1 MGFGSAMLVMAALY
15 PRRGIWGVIGGA
27 AFLAAGWTAYQS
39 GWLPSSVSERMTGF
53 LAYTQFSDVRGVAVT
68 DASYAVLERMAH
80 WQAALGMWR
89 DRFWLGV
96 GLGCYEPAY
105 PAYRLVNWPLALG
118 HAHNAYL
125 NLLAETGL
133 LGLFAYLLW
142 LGLWGWRL
150 VATSRRHTG
159 WRRGLALG
167 LIGAWCQF
175 ATHSLVD
182 NLLVNDVHLHIGLML
197 TLSAWLLTREGA
209 YSCRVGCVGYVHN
222 PQVGGY
228 QSVGRK

>member
-1 MGFGSAMLVMAALY
+1 MGFGSAMLAMAALY
-15 PRRGIWGVIGGA
+15 PRRGIWGVIGVVT
-27 AFLAAGWTAYQS
+27 FLAVGWMAYRT

-89 DRFWLGV
+89 DHFWLGV

-105 PAYRLVNWPLALG
+105 PAYRLVNWSLALG

-133 LGLFAYLLW
+133 LGLSAYFLW
-142 LGLWGWRL
+142 LGIWGWRL
-150 VATSRRHTG
+150 VAMSRRHTG

-197 TLSAWLLTREGA
+197 TLSAWLLTCEG
-209 YSCRVGCVGYVHN
+209 
-222 PQVGGY
+222 
-228 QSVGRK
+228 